1 MKNKILY
8 ITCLAAGAI
17 AATGICLLD
26 SVGVWH
32 KIAWGMTVIPVAYIA
47 LFLIA
52 NKEVLL

>member
-8 ITCLAAGAI
+8 ISCLVAGAI

-26 SVGVWH
+26 SVGTWYKV
-32 KIAWGMTVIPVAYIA
+32 AWGMTLIPVAYIA

-52 NKEVLL
+52 NKEVLP